1 MFGLVLAT
9 LSLIYFVTLVWGPKD
24 QEDPAAKNYLKDLG
38 DQPKAE
44 SSESPRRSSSARSAA
59 QSKKFRIDSGFGF

>member
-44 SSESPRRSSSARSAA
+44 SSEAPGDAEDSNEEVTAPANAATPAR
-59 QSKKFRIDSGFGF
+59 